1 MRRWLDMSRRAAL
14 VVAALLLAACG
25 RGDDVERR
33 IAQGLLL
40 GSAQDG
46 VERYLAIPYAQP
58 PLSELRWRE
67 PQIPAPSWQGPRDA
81 QHFSSACV
89 QGAKPSIA
97 RGSDEDCLYLNVWAP
112 TAAKA
117 LPVMLW
123 IHGGGQM
130 LGSANEPTY
139 DGAALAREQQVVV
152 VSINFRLSYLGFLA
166 IGSDGENRPLLGN
179 QGFLDQLEAL
189 RWVQANIA
197 GFGGDP
203 QRVTVFGESGGG
215 VATCLLLASPQSAGL
230 IQRAIM
236 QSGTCGIQQ
245 VMTPQQAEAQA
256 QAFFVK
262 LGCADDA
269 QPLAC
274 ARAMSIEQIEARG
287 FQPQSLLAMDTKAL
301 AYYPL
306 AVVDG
311 RFLPADPMDL
321 LQSRRRDA
329 IPILI
334 GTTQDEGSLFTGLL
348 DLPADENSYRK
359 NLATVMP
366 GHGEELADL
375 YAWRD
380 HQPIGLAYSA
390 MFADAMEHCRARRV
404 AALWAEAQPVYQY
417 LFTEAPSAPLI
428 GLMSLRHHRDAAPI
442 GVFHGAE
449 IPYVFGVNGVA
460 GHIWRSAQRETR
472 SLTMSYWANFA
483 RNGDPNGTGL
493 PPWPRYEPAQP
504 RYLRLA
510 TPVTAAD
517 ALRATTCAFWDQHR
531 DFSYW

>member
-1 MRRWLDMSRRAAL
+1 MRRWLDRSRQAAL
-14 VVAALLLAACG
+14 VVAALLLASCG
-25 RGDDVERR
+25 RGEDVERQ
-33 IAQGLLL
+33 IGQGLLL
-40 GSAQDG
+40 GSTQDG

-58 PLSELRWRE
+58 PVGALRWRE
-67 PQIPAPSWQGPRDA
+67 PQVPAPNWQGPRDA
-81 QHFSSACV
+81 RNFASACV

-97 RGSDEDCLYLNVWAP
+97 RGSNEDCLYLNVWAP
-112 TAAKA
+112 AAAKA

-166 IGSDGENRPLLGN
+166 TGRDGERAPLLGN

-189 RWVQANIA
+189 RWVHANIA
-197 GFGGDP
+197 DFGGDP

-236 QSGTCGIQQ
+236 QSGSCGIQQ
-245 VMTPQQAEAQA
+245 VMTPVQAQA
-256 QAFFVK
+256 QAQSFFSRI
-262 LGCADDA
+262 GCADA
-269 QPLAC
+269 EQPLAC
-274 ARAMSIEQIEARG
+274 ARAMSVAQIEARG
-287 FQPQSLLAMDTKAL
+287 YQPQSLLAMDTKAL
-301 AYYPL
+301 SYYPL

-311 RFLPADPMDL
+311 GFLPADPMAL
-321 LQSRRRDA
+321 LRSRRQDA

-334 GTTQDEGSLFTGLL
+334 GTTKDEGSLFTGLL
-348 DLPADENSYRK
+348 DFPADEQRYRQH
-359 NLATVMP
+359 LDTVMP
-366 GHGEELADL
+366 GQGDALADL

-417 LFTEAPSAPLI
+417 LFTEAPSAPLLS
-428 GLMSLRHHRDAAPI
+428 LMSLRHHRGAAPI

-460 GHIWRSAQRETR
+460 GHIWRSRQRETR
-472 SLTMSYWANFA
+472 RLTMRYWANFA
-483 RNGDPNGTGL
+483 RNGDPNGPGL
-493 PPWPRYEPAQP
+493 PTWPRYQP
-504 RYLRLA
+504 EQADYLELA
-510 TPVTAAD
+510 TPATTGR
-517 ALRATTCAFWDQHR
+517 ALRARTCAFWDQHR